1 MKRYKTAKPHLIP
14 GTNILKNKP
23 GITNQKDLDRFELLS
38 FLARLDTVPDGD
50 FSTNHLKQIHAHTL
64 QDVYDWAGEFRNIP
78 IEKGT
83 SVFCR
88 PEFINQEIDKITKSI
103 VVSKLKSLGI
113 KEFTTELTE
122 IVSELNAVHPF
133 LDGNGRAIRV
143 YAQKICIV
151 ADFRLDV
158 SKLRGEPWNTASEKS
173 FFGDNRGL
181 LQILMKNLSRLN
193 GP

>member
-1 MKRYKTAKPHLIP
+1 MKRYKVAKFHLIP

-50 FSTNHLKQIHAHTL
+50 LSTGHIKQIHAHTL
-64 QDVYDWAGEFRNIP
+64 QDVYDWAGEFRDVP
-78 IEKGT
+78 IEKGI

-88 PEFINQEIDKITKSI
+88 PEFINQEIDRITKSI
-103 VVSKLKSLGI
+103 AISEFKGMSIEEFSK
-113 KEFTTELTE
+113 ELSE

-143 YAQKICIV
+143 YAQKISIAV
-151 ADFRLDV
+151 GFRLDV
-158 SKLRGEPWNTASEKS
+158 SKLRGKTWNTASEKS
-173 FFGDNRGL
+173 FFGNNQDL
-181 LQILMKNLSRLN
+181 FKILEKNLSRISE
-193 GP
+193 P

>member
-1 MKRYKTAKPHLIP
+1 MKRYKVAKFHLIP

-50 FSTNHLKQIHAHTL
+50 LSTGHMKQIHAHTL
-64 QDVYDWAGEFRNIP
+64 QDVYDWAGEFRDVP
-78 IEKGT
+78 IEKGI

-88 PEFINQEIDKITKSI
+88 PEFINQEIDRITKSFAI
-103 VVSKLKSLGI
+103 SEFKGMSIEEFSK
-113 KEFTTELTE
+113 ELSE

-143 YAQKICIV
+143 YAQKISIAV
-151 ADFRLDV
+151 GFRLDV
-158 SKLRGEPWNTASEKS
+158 SKLRGKTWNTASEKS
-173 FFGDNRGL
+173 FFGNNRDL
-181 LQILMKNLSRLN
+181 FKILEKNLSRIIE
-193 GP
+193 P

>member
-1 MKRYKTAKPHLIP
+1 MKRYKVAKPHLIP

-50 FSTNHLKQIHAHTL
+50 FSTYHLKQIHAHTL
-64 QDVYDWAGEFRNIP
+64 QDVYDWAGEFRNVP
-78 IEKGT
+78 IEKGI

-88 PEFINQEIDKITKSI
+88 PEFIKQEIDKITKSI
-103 VVSKLKSLGI
+103 VISELRGMSTEAFSKK
-113 KEFTTELTE
+113 LTE

-143 YAQKICIV
+143 YVQKISIAV
-151 ADFRLDV
+151 GFRLDV
-158 SKLRGEPWNTASEKS
+158 SKLRGESWNIASEKS
-173 FFGDNRGL
+173 FFGNNQDL
-181 LQILMKNLSRLN
+181 LKILKKNLSRIREL
-193 GP
+193 